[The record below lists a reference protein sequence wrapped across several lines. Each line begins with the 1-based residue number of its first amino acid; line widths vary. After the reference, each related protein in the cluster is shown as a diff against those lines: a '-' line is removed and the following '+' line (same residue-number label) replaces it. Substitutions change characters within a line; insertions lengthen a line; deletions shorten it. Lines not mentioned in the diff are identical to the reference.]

1 VFPHRLAKEKYTM
14 QIDAHDRI
22 PTIEADVFYW
32 GTKAGTVIVDEH
44 VNLAK
49 FLQRT
54 LHHMLHLVGVAYVN
68 REGESTFAEC
78 AYSLSRRFQM
88 LHAPTTEHDVSAG
101 AGAFNGNT
109 LTDTNPTTSDNNRL
123 TLK

>member
-1 VFPHRLAKEKYTM
+1 M

-22 PTIEADVFYW
+22 PTVQANVFYW
-32 GTKAGTVIVDEH
+32 CTKAGTVIVDKH

-54 LHHMLHLVGVAYVN
+54 LHHPVHLVGIAHIN
-68 REGESTFAEC
+68 REGESAFAEPSD
-78 AYSLSRRFQM
+78 SLSRRFQM
-88 LHAPTTEHDVSAG
+88 LHTPATEHDVSTCTSTL
-101 AGAFNGNT
+101 NRNT
-109 LTDTNPTTSDNNRL
+109 LTDANPTTSDNNHL